1 VKLARR
7 LVPLLIVLGLA
18 AGYGFLCIYEV
29 KPDEQAVVLFL
40 GRHTR
45 TVGSGLHFRAFGL
58 ETVEIRRLTVEREE
72 FGFRTVSAETK
83 EYEGRPE
90 ERSMVCND
98 GNVVDVQ
105 FVVLYRIANLGEYL
119 FRVANPEGAIR
130 GAAMATMREVVS
142 TQPVDGVLTGSR
154 GPIESEARLRLQ
166 QVLDRYGTGVRIQ
179 SVELQEVQAP
189 EAVRAAFRDVL
200 AAEQDRER
208 TILEAKGYRD
218 ALVPE
223 ARGDKEAL
231 INQARGYREQRILRA
246 QGEAD
251 RFNQLLVEYRRAP
264 EVTRDRLYIETIEEI
279 FPSMEKVIIENG
291 ATENLLPYLPLGRK
305 GVQR

>member
-1 VKLARR
+1 
-7 LVPLLIVLGLA
+7 
-18 AGYGFLCIYEV
+18 
-29 KPDEQAVVLFL
+29 
-40 GRHTR
+40 
-45 TVGSGLHFRAFGL
+45 
-58 ETVEIRRLTVEREE
+58 
-72 FGFRTVSAETK
+72 
-83 EYEGRPE
+83 
-90 ERSMVCND
+90 
-98 GNVVDVQ
+98 
-105 FVVLYRIANLGEYL
+105 
-119 FRVANPEGAIR
+119 
-130 GAAMATMREVVS
+130 MREVVS

-208 TILEAKGYRD
+208 TSLEAKGYRD